1 MGVLSV
7 VLALL
12 LSSTLSSFWNKLVSQ
27 STPVGFFFF
36 FFLEEREVYCRAVQ
50 GEWGLMPP
58 NPELPEGFQQSI
70 FKGKVREE
78 GCRVCS
84 QLVHSSLIG

>member
-58 NPELPEGFQQSI
+58 KSI
-70 FKGKVREE
+70 P
-78 GCRVCS
+78 CLY
-84 QLVHSSLIG
+84 LVIPGPHIR